1 MLVKRSLPSPR
12 AGVAVV
18 EMAFALPLLLL
29 LLVGIWEVG
38 RMVEAQQILSSAA
51 REGGRQAATGQR
63 DYNGIQTT
71 TTEGGSDVNVK
82 VGIRNLTTDDG
93 GSAGVGESAN
103 YNPQDATQLDNL
115 EVTVELPYANVKWA
129 FIDRW
134 FFSEPDSGGSG
145 AGADNIVA
153 RAVWTSMKDLPIEVD
168 TNIPQKPQ

>member
-1 MLVKRSLPSPR
+1 
-12 AGVAVV
+12 
-18 EMAFALPLLLL
+18 MAFALPLLLL

-63 DYNGIQTT
+63 DYDEITSMILAQLNANGIQTT

-93 GSAGVGESAN
+93 GSAAAGESAN
-103 YNPQDATQLDNL
+103 YNPQDATQLDKL

-134 FFSEPDSGGSG
+134 FFSEPDSGSS
-145 AGADNIVA
+145 ATADNIVA

-168 TNIPQKPQ
+168 TTIPQKPQ